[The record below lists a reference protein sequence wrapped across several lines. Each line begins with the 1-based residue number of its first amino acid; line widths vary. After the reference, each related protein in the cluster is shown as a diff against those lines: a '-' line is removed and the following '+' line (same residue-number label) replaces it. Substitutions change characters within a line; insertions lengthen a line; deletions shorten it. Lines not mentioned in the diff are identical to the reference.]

1 MALATRQNDTP
12 AMNRRRRT
20 RRRTARTL
28 IMVRLT
34 TNRSSKI
41 AASAGRGREGAASLR
56 QALALYHQ
64 IGSPNA
70 GRVQTTLRD
79 HGL

>member
-1 MALATRQNDTP
+1 
-12 AMNRRRRT
+12 
-20 RRRTARTL
+20 
-28 IMVRLT
+28 MVRLT